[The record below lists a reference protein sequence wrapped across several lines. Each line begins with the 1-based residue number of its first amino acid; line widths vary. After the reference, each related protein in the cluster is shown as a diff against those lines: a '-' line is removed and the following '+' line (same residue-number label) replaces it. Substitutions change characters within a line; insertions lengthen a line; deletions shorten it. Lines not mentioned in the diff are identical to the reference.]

1 MSNVIPFAKSPTRC
15 EKLFNPMSIRKSKTP
30 WIGEVTPG
38 EDEEFC
44 QFESFIYGIRAGC
57 LILLSYYNRHGLFT
71 IRKII
76 NRWAPPSE
84 NDTSSY
90 QACVA
95 DDIGIGLDDSINLS
109 DINSLISLAKAIVR
123 HEQGRVL
130 PSEDNIYEGAILAV
144 RVSK

>member
-1 MSNVIPFAKSPTRC
+1 MSNVVPFAKSPTRC

-30 WIGEVTPG
+30 WIGEVIPG

-44 QFESFIYGIRAGC
+44 QFESFVYGIRAGC
-57 LILLSYYNRHGLFT
+57 LILRAYYHKYGLFT
-71 IRKII
+71 VRKII

-95 DDIGIGLDDSINLS
+95 DDIGVGLDDSMNLS
-109 DINSLISLAKAIVR
+109 DINSLIALAKAIIR

-130 PSEDNIYEGAILAV
+130 PSEENVYEGTSFAV
-144 RVSK
+144 NGSK